1 MNTVQL
7 ECFVSVAEHLNFSKA
22 SKVLKITQPA
32 VSHQIQTLEEELEV
46 KLFHRTS
53 KSVSLTQE
61 GILFL
66 ADAQLILKT
75 ALSAKERLGMREH
88 FIPFEL
94 GCHNHMELNLLPPI
108 LKQLMQEFPLLRPS
122 IRLVPFPSLISLV
135 ENSQVQAALGI
146 KEESKKS
153 ILFFKKL
160 CVVPVAC
167 VCSPEH
173 PLAQHQALTKDQLKG
188 NFIACSP
195 RQISN
200 AVFSAQSGV
209 LADLPPEQ
217 RFFTENIESAPPG
230 GGVFSPKTGDAAGGW
245 PRGGIGYTLYPD
257 IPQAREA
264 GLCYLPVHDLPGISF
279 GVYYPYGQNH
289 PVLKRFLT
297 LISRSL
303 KMEDSSNP

>member
-94 GCHNHMELNLLPPI
+94 GCHNHMELNLLSPI
-108 LKQLMQEFPLLRPS
+108 LKRLMQEFPLLRPS

-135 ENSQVQAALGI
+135 ENNQIQIALGV

-153 ILFFKKL
+153 ILFFKEL

-217 RFFTENIESAPPG
+217 RFFTENIESALALA
-230 GGVFSPKTGDAAGGW
+230 KA
-245 PRGGIGYTLYPD
+245 GIGYTLYPD

-303 KMEDSSNP
+303 QEGDFSNP

>member
-153 ILFFKKL
+153 ILFFKEL

-217 RFFTENIESAPPG
+217 RFYTENIESALALA
-230 GGVFSPKTGDAAGGW
+230 KA
-245 PRGGIGYTLYPD
+245 GIGYTLYPD

-303 KMEDSSNP
+303 KMEDFSNP

>member
-153 ILFFKKL
+153 ILFFKEL

-217 RFFTENIESAPPG
+217 RFYTENIESALALA
-230 GGVFSPKTGDAAGGW
+230 KA
-245 PRGGIGYTLYPD
+245 GIGYTLYPD

-303 KMEDSSNP
+303 QEGDFPIHKAQHTIV

>member
-108 LKQLMQEFPLLRPS
+108 LKRLMQEFPLLRPS

-135 ENSQVQAALGI
+135 ENNQIQIALGV
-146 KEESKKS
+146 KEESQKS
-153 ILFFKKL
+153 TLFFKEL

-217 RFFTENIESAPPG
+217 RFYTENIESALALA
-230 GGVFSPKTGDAAGGW
+230 KA
-245 PRGGIGYTLYPD
+245 GIGYTLYPD

-289 PVLKRFLT
+289 PVLKRFLI

>member
-135 ENSQVQAALGI
+135 ENNQVQAALGI

-153 ILFFKKL
+153 ILFFKEL

-209 LADLPPEQ
+209 LADLPQ
-217 RFFTENIESAPPG
+217 NS
-230 GGVFSPKTGDAAGGW
+230 VFLPKTSKAPWRW
-245 PRGGIGYTLYPD
+245 PR
-257 IPQAREA
+257 
-264 GLCYLPVHDLPGISF
+264 PVSATPCTQIFPRPGKPGCAIFPSMTCPAF
-279 GVYYPYGQNH
+279 PLECTTPTG
-289 PVLKRFLT
+289 RT
-297 LISRSL
+297 IRC
-303 KMEDSSNP
+303 

>member
-75 ALSAKERLGMREH
+75 ALSAKERLGTREH

-108 LKQLMQEFPLLRPS
+108 LKRLMQEFPLLRPS

-135 ENSQVQAALGI
+135 ENNQIQIALGV
-146 KEESKKS
+146 KEESQKS
-153 ILFFKKL
+153 TLFFKEL

-217 RFFTENIESAPPG
+217 RFYTENIESALALA
-230 GGVFSPKTGDAAGGW
+230 KA
-245 PRGGIGYTLYPD
+245 GIGYTLYPD

-289 PVLKRFLT
+289 PVLKRFLI

>member
-22 SKVLKITQPA
+22 SKALKITQPA

-153 ILFFKKL
+153 ILFFKEL

-217 RFFTENIESAPPG
+217 RFFTENIESALALA
-230 GGVFSPKTGDAAGGW
+230 KA
-245 PRGGIGYTLYPD
+245 GIGYTLYPD

>member
-22 SKVLKITQPA
+22 SKALKITQPA

-153 ILFFKKL
+153 ILFFKEL

-173 PLAQHQALTKDQLKG
+173 PLAQHQTLTKDQLKG

-217 RFFTENIESAPPG
+217 RFYTENIESALALA
-230 GGVFSPKTGDAAGGW
+230 KA
-245 PRGGIGYTLYPD
+245 GIGYTLYPD

-303 KMEDSSNP
+303 QERDFSNP

>member
-7 ECFVSVAEHLNFSKA
+7 ECFVSVAEHLSFSKA
-22 SKVLKITQPA
+22 SKALKITQPA
-32 VSHQIQTLEEELEV
+32 VSHQIQTLEEELEA

-88 FIPFEL
+88 LIPFEL

-153 ILFFKKL
+153 ILFFKEL

-217 RFFTENIESAPPG
+217 RFYTENIESALALA
-230 GGVFSPKTGDAAGGW
+230 KA
-245 PRGGIGYTLYPD
+245 GIGYTLYPD

-303 KMEDSSNP
+303 QEGDFSNP

>member
-135 ENSQVQAALGI
+135 ENSQLQAALGI

-153 ILFFKKL
+153 ILFFKEL
-160 CVVPVAC
+160 CVVPIAC

-217 RFFTENIESAPPG
+217 RFYTENIESALALA
-230 GGVFSPKTGDAAGGW
+230 KA
-245 PRGGIGYTLYPD
+245 GIGYTLYPD

>member
-217 RFFTENIESAPPG
+217 RFFTENIESALALA
-230 GGVFSPKTGDAAGGW
+230 KA
-245 PRGGIGYTLYPD
+245 GIGYTLYPD

-289 PVLKRFLT
+289 PVLKRFLS

-303 KMEDSSNP
+303 QEGDFSNP

>member
-66 ADAQLILKT
+66 ADAHLILKT

-108 LKQLMQEFPLLRPS
+108 LKRLMQEFPLLRPS

-135 ENSQVQAALGI
+135 ENGQIHIALGV
-146 KEESKKS
+146 KEESKKT
-153 ILFFKKL
+153 ILFFKEL

-167 VCSPEH
+167 ICSPEH

-217 RFFTENIESAPPG
+217 RFYTENIESALALA
-230 GGVFSPKTGDAAGGW
+230 KA
-245 PRGGIGYTLYPD
+245 GIGYTLYPD

-303 KMEDSSNP
+303 QEGDFSNP

>member
-153 ILFFKKL
+153 ILFFKEL

-173 PLAQHQALTKDQLKG
+173 PLAQHQTLTKDQLKG

-217 RFFTENIESAPPG
+217 RFYTENIESALALA
-230 GGVFSPKTGDAAGGW
+230 KA
-245 PRGGIGYTLYPD
+245 GIGYTLYPD

-264 GLCYLPVHDLPGISF
+264 GLCYLPVDDLPGISF

>member
-153 ILFFKKL
+153 ILFFKEL

-217 RFFTENIESAPPG
+217 RFFTENIESALALA
-230 GGVFSPKTGDAAGGW
+230 KA
-245 PRGGIGYTLYPD
+245 GIGYPLDPD

>member
-75 ALSAKERLGMREH
+75 ALSAKERLGTREH

-153 ILFFKKL
+153 ILFFKEL

-173 PLAQHQALTKDQLKG
+173 PLAQHQTLTKDQLKG

-217 RFFTENIESAPPG
+217 RFFTENIESALALA
-230 GGVFSPKTGDAAGGW
+230 KA
-245 PRGGIGYTLYPD
+245 GIGYTLYPD

>member
-153 ILFFKKL
+153 ILFFKEL

-217 RFFTENIESAPPG
+217 RFFTENIESALALA
-230 GGVFSPKTGDAAGGW
+230 KA
-245 PRGGIGYTLYPD
+245 GIGYTLYPD
-257 IPQAREA
+257 IPQAREV

>member
-153 ILFFKKL
+153 ILFFKEL

-173 PLAQHQALTKDQLKG
+173 PLAQHQTLTKDQLKG

-217 RFFTENIESAPPG
+217 RFYTENIESALALA
-230 GGVFSPKTGDAAGGW
+230 KA
-245 PRGGIGYTLYPD
+245 GIGYTLYPD

>member
-108 LKQLMQEFPLLRPS
+108 LKRLMQEFPLLRPS

-153 ILFFKKL
+153 ILFFKEL

-173 PLAQHQALTKDQLKG
+173 PLAQHQTLTKDQLKG

-217 RFFTENIESAPPG
+217 RFFTENIESALALA
-230 GGVFSPKTGDAAGGW
+230 KA
-245 PRGGIGYTLYPD
+245 GIGYTLYPD

>member
-153 ILFFKKL
+153 ILFFKEL

-217 RFFTENIESAPPG
+217 RFFTENIESALALA
-230 GGVFSPKTGDAAGGW
+230 KA
-245 PRGGIGYTLYPD
+245 GIGYTLYPD

-303 KMEDSSNP
+303 QEGDSSNP

>member
-7 ECFVSVAEHLNFSKA
+7 VCFVSVAEHLNFSKA

-153 ILFFKKL
+153 ILFFKEL

-217 RFFTENIESAPPG
+217 RFFTENIESALALA
-230 GGVFSPKTGDAAGGW
+230 KA
-245 PRGGIGYTLYPD
+245 GIGYTLYPD

>member
-153 ILFFKKL
+153 ILFFKEL

-173 PLAQHQALTKDQLKG
+173 PLAQHQTLTKDQLKG

-217 RFFTENIESAPPG
+217 RFYTENIESALALA
-230 GGVFSPKTGDAAGGW
+230 KA
-245 PRGGIGYTLYPD
+245 GIGYTLYPD

-303 KMEDSSNP
+303 QEGDFSNP

>member
-153 ILFFKKL
+153 ILLFKEL

-217 RFFTENIESAPPG
+217 RFFTENIESALALA
-230 GGVFSPKTGDAAGGW
+230 KA
-245 PRGGIGYTLYPD
+245 GIGYTLYPD